1 MVVKSSQATKLA
13 PWVCAGID
21 PGQALVSGLV
31 LGALSITDLVLGLA
45 WQGLVVGAFAGGAW
59 ACWWRLRSQDGRGRR

>member
-1 MVVKSSQATKLA
+1 MVVKSSQATKRA

-45 WQGLVVGAFAGGAW
+45 WQGLVVGVFAAGAW
-59 ACWWRLRSQDGRGRR
+59 SCWWRLRPGQGSHRP